1 MPRARRGRG
10 EGSIYQ
16 RTDGT
21 WCATYSAG
29 YAASG
34 KRVRKTIFGVTKEE
48 VAKKLSKVQATR
60 MDGTFVEPSRMRLS
74 TLLERWVEDA
84 ARPSIRQTTYY
95 SYKGIIKNHIDPRI
109 GGTTLAILNPIH
121 IQRLYADMERD
132 GVGPRV
138 RQLTHAV
145 LRRALKQALRWGLI
159 ARNPCDA
166 IDPPRVPKRQ
176 IAPLTTEQVQT
187 FLEAAKGDRL
197 YALNVVAI
205 GTGMRLGEIFGLQ
218 WPDVDLKGR
227 AINVRS
233 TLIEINGKLTLAE
246 PKTPKSRRRID
257 LPQFVVDALTKH
269 RVQSVRE
276 GFAKEPWVFCNS
288 TGGPLRRTHFHVNH
302 FKPLLDAADLP
313 AIRFHDLRHTSATLL
328 LAAGVHPKVVQE
340 RLGHSQIGITLD
352 TYSHVVPTMQ
362 LEAATK
368 LDDMMRLVAKRKR
381 SNARRA

>member
-1 MPRARRGRG
+1 MQRARRGRG

-34 KRVRKTIFGVTKEE
+34 RRVRKTIFGLSKEE

-60 MDGTFVEPSRMRLS
+60 MDGSFVEPSRMRLS

-145 LRRALKQALRWGLI
+145 LRRALKQALRWGLV

-176 IAPLTTEQVQT
+176 ISPLTAEEVQQ
-187 FLEAAKGDRL
+187 LLDAAKGDRL
-197 YALNVVAI
+197 YAVYVVAI

-227 AINVRS
+227 AINVQN
-233 TLIEINGKLTLAE
+233 TLIEINGKLSLAE
-246 PKTPKSRRRID
+246 PKTPKSRRRVD

-269 RVQSVRE
+269 RAQSVRE
-276 GFAKEPWVFCNS
+276 GFAKQPWVFCNS

-302 FKPLLDAADLP
+302 FKPLLDVADLP
-313 AIRFHDLRHTSATLL
+313 VIRFHDLRHTSATLL

-362 LEAATK
+362 LEAASK
-368 LDDMMRLVAKRKR
+368 LDAMMRPSQPKESKTR
-381 SNARRA
+381 RRA